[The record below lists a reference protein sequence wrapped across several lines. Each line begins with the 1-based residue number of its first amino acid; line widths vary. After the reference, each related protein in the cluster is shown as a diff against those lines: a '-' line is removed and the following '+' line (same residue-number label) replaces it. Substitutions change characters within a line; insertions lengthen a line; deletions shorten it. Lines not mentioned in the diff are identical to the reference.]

1 MGQLISLTD
10 RIAERESERQR
21 SARSAAAF
29 FFALDC
35 PLSYLVAERV
45 ERDLGEIA
53 WVPILA
59 PRDTRW
65 ARERLLQAKAVATT
79 RRLPLIEPE
88 NYPFDARPVSRA
100 ALYASKQDGSGGAFA
115 LRALRLAFAGGFD
128 LSEPDLIA
136 EAAAAAGV
144 SVDGALAAAQDAS
157 LDHALASTASGL
169 RSRGIV
175 EPPVIRIVSG
185 WFSGFDALGRSS
197 AFAAARDS
205 FSALAAEPG

>member
-10 RIAERESERQR
+10 RIAEREAERQR
-21 SARSAAAF
+21 STRAAAAF

-65 ARERLLQAKAVATT
+65 ARERLLQAKAVASTQ
-79 RRLPLIEPE
+79 RLPLIEPE

-100 ALYASKQDGSGGAFA
+100 ALYASQQDGSGGAFA

-136 EAAAAAGV
+136 EAAAAAGI
-144 SVDGALAAAQDAS
+144 SVDGALAAAEDAS
-157 LDHALASTASGL
+157 LDHALASTAGGL

>member
-10 RIAERESERQR
+10 RIAERELDRQR
-21 SARSAAAF
+21 SARGGAAF

-53 WVPILA
+53 WVPMLA
-59 PRDTRW
+59 PRDSRW
-65 ARERLLQAKAVATT
+65 AHERFHQAKAVASSK
-79 RRLPLIEPE
+79 RLPLLEPE

-100 ALYASKQDGSGGAFA
+100 ALFASQQDGSGGAFA
-115 LRALRLAFAGGFD
+115 LRAMRLAFSGGFD

-136 EAAAAAGV
+136 EAAAASGL
-144 SVDGALAAAQDAS
+144 SVDGVLAAAEDPS

-169 RSRGIV
+169 RSRGII
-175 EPPVIRIVSG
+175 EPPVISIVGG
-185 WFSGFDALGRSS
+185 WFSGFDALGQSS

-205 FSALAAEPG
+205 FSAQAAER

>member
-1 MGQLISLTD
+1 MICLSE
-10 RIAERESERQR
+10 RIAERESARER
-21 SARSAAAF
+21 SARGAAAF
-29 FFALDC
+29 FFAMDC

-65 ARERLLQAKAVATT
+65 ARERLFQAKAVAGQK
-79 RRLPLIEPE
+79 RLPLLEPE

-100 ALYASKQDGSGGAFA
+100 ALYASKQDGCGGAFA
-115 LRALRLAFAGGFD
+115 LGAMRLAFAGGFD

-144 SVDGALAAAQDAS
+144 SVDGALEAAQDAS
-157 LDHALASTASGL
+157 LDHALATTASGL

-185 WFSGFDALGRSS
+185 WFSGFDALGGSS

-205 FSALAAEPG
+205 FSALAVELA